1 MKIRYEKM
9 TKEQLL
15 NELLDRGITLF
26 NLEDSKSIMIETL
39 YQEDEYE
46 NKFPQS
52 IESYPKKND
61 WQ

>member
-1 MKIRYEKM
+1 M